1 MINANHKLQIDQIDQ
16 RLIELLLDG
25 YTDKKIAAHQKSPL
39 STILRR
45 IRRIF
50 ENEYVIRKNELNH
63 KKLGLR
69 KAYLF
74 ISLKGDSS
82 SPIAKRIS
90 NIRGITFI
98 SSLKGGMDILCIC
111 TFKSANDLFKIVE
124 NIRSFEKV
132 DKVTW
137 SEEVSIIDTK
147 DATITRVEDKMV
159 EGLQDRNN
167 KNKL

>member
-16 RLIELLLDG
+16 RLIELLLEG
-25 YTDKKIAAHQKSPL
+25 YTDKKIASHRKSPV

-50 ENEYVIRKNELNH
+50 ENEYFIRKNELNH

-69 KAYLF
+69 KVYLF

-82 SPIAKRIS
+82 SIAKRIS

-98 SSLKGGMDILCIC
+98 SLLTGGERDILCIC

-124 NIRSFEKV
+124 NIRSFERV
-132 DKVTW
+132 DKVTC
-137 SEEVSIIDTK
+137 SEEVSIITTK

-159 EGLQDRNN
+159 EGLQDRNIE
-167 KNKL
+167 

>member
-16 RLIELLLDG
+16 RLELLLEG
-25 YTDKKIAAHQKSPL
+25 YTDKKIASYRKSPL
-39 STILRR
+39 NAILRQ
-45 IRRIF
+45 IRGIF

-63 KKLGLR
+63 KKLGLK

-74 ISLKGDSS
+74 ISLKDDSS
-82 SPIAKRIS
+82 SIAKRIS

-98 SSLKGGMDILCIC
+98 SLLTGGERDILCIC
-111 TFKSANDLFKIVE
+111 TFKSENDLFKIVE

-137 SEEVSIIDTK
+137 SEEVSII
-147 DATITRVEDKMV
+147 AT
-159 EGLQDRNN
+159 
-167 KNKL
+167 

>member
-16 RLIELLLDG
+16 RLIELLLEG
-25 YTDKKIAAHQKSPL
+25 YTDKKIASNQKSPL

-69 KAYLF
+69 KVYLF
-74 ISLKGDSS
+74 ISLIGDS

-98 SSLKGGMDILCIC
+98 SLLTGG
-111 TFKSANDLFKIVE
+111 
-124 NIRSFEKV
+124 
-132 DKVTW
+132 
-137 SEEVSIIDTK
+137 
-147 DATITRVEDKMV
+147 
-159 EGLQDRNN
+159 
-167 KNKL
+167 